1 MRADLQ
7 RVHSASKSPFPPNV
21 SSSEALTGLI
31 YEAQVRLPG
40 KAQPGR
46 PSWHHLKE
54 EGPTDAWQ
62 LPFLSAR
69 LLYQNTGK
77 RVEIW
82 GGTRFEPSNEDL
94 V

>member
-7 RVHSASKSPFPPNV
+7 RVCSASESPFPPNV

-31 YEAQVRLPG
+31 CEAQVRLPG

-54 EGPTDAWQ
+54 EGPTDAWR
-62 LPFLSAR
+62 LPFLSGQTSLPEHR
-69 LLYQNTGK
+69 EEG
-77 RVEIW
+77 R
-82 GGTRFEPSNEDL
+82 DL
-94 V
+94 GRN